1 MVKKIIYVSACALV
15 NVDNLILV
23 ASREHKSDFK
33 TYWEFPGGKLDK
45 NETPEHCLIR
55 ELKEEIDIDI
65 SKECIAPIGFS
76 SFTYTHFHIVLMLYI
91 SRKWNGTIFPIEGN
105 NLKWVKKTELKNL
118 KMPEANKTL
127 IPFILDLI

>member
-23 ASREHKSDFK
+23 ASREHKIYFDK
-33 TYWEFPGGKLDK
+33 YWEFPGGKLEK
-45 NETPEHCLIR
+45 NETPEMCLIR
-55 ELKEEIDIDI
+55 ELKEEIDVDI

-76 SFTYTHFHIVLMLYI
+76 SFNYTHFHVVLMLYI
-91 SRKWNGTIFPIEGN
+91 SRKWNGKILPREGN
-105 NLKWVKKTELKNL
+105 SLKWVKKTELKNL

>member
-23 ASREHKSDFK
+23 ASREHKSDFDE
-33 TYWEFPGGKLDK
+33 YWEFPGGKLEK
-45 NETPEHCLIR
+45 NETPEMCLIR
-55 ELKEEIDIDI
+55 ELKEEIDVDI

-76 SFTYTHFHIVLMLYI
+76 SFTYTHFHVVLMLYI
-91 SRKWNGTIFPIEGN
+91 SRKWNGKILPREGN
-105 NLKWVKKTELKNL
+105 SLKWVQKTELKNL

>member
-33 TYWEFPGGKLDK
+33 TYWEFPGGNLDK

-55 ELKEEIDIDI
+55 ELKEEIDIDV

-91 SRKWNGTIFPIEGN
+91 SRKWNGTIVPREGN

>member
-23 ASREHKSDFK
+23 ASREHKIYYDK
-33 TYWEFPGGKLDK
+33 YWEFPGGKLEK
-45 NETPEHCLIR
+45 NETPEMCLIR
-55 ELKEEIDIDI
+55 ELKEEIDVDI

-76 SFTYTHFHIVLMLYI
+76 SFTYTNFHVVLMLYI
-91 SRKWNGTIFPIEGN
+91 SRKWNGKILPREGN
-105 NLKWVKKTELKNL
+105 SLKWVKKTELKNL

>member
-23 ASREHKSDFK
+23 ASREHKIYFDK
-33 TYWEFPGGKLDK
+33 YWEFPGGKLEK
-45 NETPEHCLIR
+45 NETPEMCLIR
-55 ELKEEIDIDI
+55 ELKEEINVDI

-76 SFTYTHFHIVLMLYI
+76 SFTYTHFHVVLMLYI
-91 SRKWNGTIFPIEGN
+91 SRKWNGKILPREGN
-105 NLKWVKKTELKNL
+105 SLKWVQKTELKNL